1 MAKVKMALLSSAG
14 KDVEELEVEYTVGW
28 GDAEQYSYIG
38 KVWADLS

>member
-14 KDVEELEVEYTVGW
+14 KDVEELKLEYSAEVW
-28 GDAEQYSYIG
+28 GAEQYSYIG